1 MNLFTLYARGIALSG
16 GTEADRASEAA
27 RTQWLNALLVDQTR
41 AWMSI
46 NEADR
51 ATLSGLAALLTLACG
66 AHLYDHRRTPGAID
80 SPTVRIL
87 RAGISTAHQC
97 GQAGS
102 VITQLHA
109 SSLSHAADRAAAVIQ
124 HASRAAIQHAAQE
137 LHGVVHGGRLQGVM
151 A

>member
-1 MNLFTLYARGIALSG
+1 MTRPHSAITSIAPHAATARAGACF
-16 GTEADRASEAA
+16 DHP
-27 RTQWLNALLVDQTR
+27 TR
-41 AWMSI
+41 LW
-46 NEADR
+46 
-51 ATLSGLAALLTLACG
+51 
-66 AHLYDHRRTPGAID
+66 H
-80 SPTVRIL
+80 IL

-109 SSLSHAADRAAAVIQ
+109 SSLSHAADRAAEVIQ